1 MNYRYI
7 IGILLCV
14 LLLGAVYDI
23 SFRVQN
29 GQEAESETEALYE
42 AGAAALYAPEAG
54 AACICSKRP
63 IKTGTVSV
71 YYADG
76 ETLYEETGIAVAA
89 LPELLRME
97 VRMGKPLKTIQELYS
112 FLENYSS

>member
-29 GQEAESETEALYE
+29 EQEAESETEALYE

-54 AACICSKRP
+54 GCMYLLKEAKD
-63 IKTGTVSV
+63 GTVSV